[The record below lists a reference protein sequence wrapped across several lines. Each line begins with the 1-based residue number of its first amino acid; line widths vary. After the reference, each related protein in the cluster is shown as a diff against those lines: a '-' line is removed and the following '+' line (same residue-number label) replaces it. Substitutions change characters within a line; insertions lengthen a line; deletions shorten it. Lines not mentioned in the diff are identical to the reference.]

1 MAGGVSMN
9 ARVKKNLGLVLAIVF
24 IVGIVGST
32 CFVILSFLPPDKDK
46 MAQYFER
53 DKNELL
59 LAAEY
64 FENSD
69 YSYIYI
75 DKSRCEKGLMF
86 TGPYTRGKEIEDK
99 TVMKAL
105 NYLFKNRGYHVVGRD
120 GNTVFFQKYS
130 VLGSDRGI
138 AYSINGEDDP
148 AVEFV
153 VRLDKLGDDGWF
165 YYEAN
170 YEEFRNQ

>member
-1 MAGGVSMN
+1 MKASM
-9 ARVKKNLGLVLAIVF
+9 KKNLGFILAIVF

-32 CFVILSFLPPDKDK
+32 CFVILSFLPPDKGR

-64 FENSD
+64 YENSD

-75 DKSRCEKGLMF
+75 DKSRLEKDMMF
-86 TGPYTRGKEIEDK
+86 TGPYTRDQEIEDK

-105 NYLFKNRGYHVVGRD
+105 NDLFKNRGYHVVGRD

-130 VLGSDRGI
+130 ALGRDRGI

-153 VRLDKLGDDGWF
+153 VRLDKLEDDGWF